1 MPTDRYRLYHVEKAK
16 GGIGMTMTAGSA
28 VVAEDSP
35 PAFGNLHA
43 YRDEIV
49 PWLRRMTRE
58 VHEHGAACMIQLT
71 HLGRRTGWAQD
82 DWLPVVAPSPLRE
95 PAHRSIPKEAEDWDI
110 ERIVGKYADA
120 AERMQAAGMDGIE
133 IESYG
138 HLFDQFWS
146 PLTNHRTDG
155 RRLVRASAP
164 LRWEVLRAIREQ
176 VGFDYIV
183 GLRMTVDEHVPGG
196 IDTATG
202 VEILGRLE
210 ADRLI
215 DFVNVIRGTIASESE
230 LIHVIPIHGMPSAPH
245 LDFAGQVRASTGLAV
260 LHASKVD
267 DVATA
272 RHAIRE
278 GRVDLVGM
286 TRAHLADPHLV
297 RKVLEGRETEIRPCV
312 GATYCLDRIY
322 AAGEALCIHNAATSR
337 EETMPHD
344 IPRASEPRRIV
355 VVGAGPA
362 GLEAARVAG
371 ERGHCVT
378 VLEAMPWAGGQ
389 IRLAARNPRRRDL
402 MGIVEWRVAELERLS
417 VDVRY
422 DALADDR
429 DVLAPSPT
437 SSSWP
442 PVGCPSCRSW
452 RTERPVVTSW
462 DVLGGDVAA
471 RRRALFDDNGTHSA
485 LSAGELI
492 ARSGAR
498 LEIVTPERM
507 LGVEVGGMNHVPY
520 ARAFN
525 ETDTRISLNQKVL
538 AVRPEAGRLCVDI
551 GSEQSPHRVARHVDQ
566 VVVDYG
572 TAASADLYFELKPL
586 SSNRGAVDYGA
597 ARRPT
602 AVPGPQP
609 DGAFQL
615 FRIGDC
621 VVAQHPPPST
631 TPCAS
636 SRTCDEWAWSRAIR
650 SLAPGPRRHGPGGR
664 ALPRVGGEVRR
675 RVFGRLGFT
684 GSARVAELLT
694 ERLRSRRHRSSTS
707 GAARVRSDAAW
718 PSSGRPPST
727 ASTCRRRCWSSHDG
741 RARTATWPCGT

>member
-1 MPTDRYRLYHVEKAK
+1 MIMSDDPLLLPFTLKHLPLRNRVFSSSHEPAYSEDGLPTDRYRLYHVEKAK

-49 PWLRRMTRE
+49 PWLRRMTDE

-95 PAHRSIPKEAEDWDI
+95 PAHRAIPKEAEDWDI
-110 ERIVGKYADA
+110 ERIVAKYADA

-146 PLTNHRTDG
+146 PLTNRRTDG
-155 RRLVRASAP
+155 YGGSLDGRLRFG
-164 LRWEVLRAIREQ
+164 REVLGAIRAR
-176 VGFDYIV
+176 VGPDYIV
-183 GLRMTVDEHVPGG
+183 GLRMAVDENRPGG
-196 IDTATG
+196 IDTETG
-202 VEILGRLE
+202 LLILQRLQ
-210 ADRLI
+210 ADELI
-215 DFVNVIRGTIASESE
+215 DFVNVIRGTIASDAE

-245 LDFAGQVRASTGLAV
+245 LDFAGLVRESVGLPV

-278 GRVDLVGM
+278 GKVDLVGM
-286 TRAHLADPHLV
+286 TRAHLADPHIV
-297 RKVLEGRETEIRPCV
+297 RKVLEGREAEIRPCV

-322 AAGEALCIHNAATSR
+322 QSGEALCIHNAATSR
-337 EETMPHD
+337 EETMPHE
-344 IPRASEPRRIV
+344 IPRASTPRRVV
-355 VVGAGPA
+355 VVGAGPG

-371 ERGHCVT
+371 ERGHDVT

-402 MGIVEWRVAELERLS
+402 MGIVEWREAELARLG

-422 DALADDR
+422 DVLVTADDVVALKP
-429 DVLAPSPT
+429 DVVIVATGGLPQLPELEA
-437 SSSWP
+437 
-442 PVGCPSCRSW
+442 GDDL
-452 RTERPVVTSW
+452 VVTTW
-462 DVLGGDVAA
+462 DVLGGDV
-471 RRRALFDDNGTHSA
+471 RPTGDVLLFDDNGSHSA
-485 LSAGELI
+485 LSAAELI

-507 LGVEVGGMNHVPY
+507 LGIEVGGLNHVPY
-520 ARAFN
+520 AKAFN
-525 ETDTRISLNQKVL
+525 ETDTRITLNQKVL

-551 GSEQSPHRVARHVDQ
+551 GSEHTPHRVPRHVDQ
-566 VVVDYG
+566 VVVDFG
-572 TAASADLYFELKPL
+572 TAAADELYFELKPL
-586 SSNRGAVDYGA
+586 SSNLGAVDYGA
-597 ARRPT
+597 LIEGRPQ
-602 AVPGPQP
+602 AVVRNAG
-609 DGAFQL
+609 GRFQL

-621 VVAQHPPPST
+621 V
-631 TPCAS
+631 AS
-636 SRTCDEWAWSRAIR
+636 RNIHAAVYD
-650 SLAPGPRRHGPGGR
+650 
-664 ALPRVGGEVRR
+664 AL
-675 RVFGRLGFT
+675 RL
-684 GSARVAELLT
+684 VKD
-694 ERLRSRRHRSSTS
+694 
-707 GAARVRSDAAW
+707 V
-718 PSSGRPPST
+718 
-727 ASTCRRRCWSSHDG
+727 
-741 RARTATWPCGT
+741 

>member
-1 MPTDRYRLYHVEKAK
+1 MSTDDPLLQPFVLKGLTLRNRVFSSSHEPAYSDGGMPTDRYRLYHVEKAK

-49 PWLRRMTRE
+49 PWLRRMTEE

-95 PAHRSIPKEAEDWDI
+95 PAHRAIPKEAEDWDI

-120 AERMQAAGMDGIE
+120 AERMLAAGMDGIE

-146 PLTNHRTDG
+146 PLTNHRTDEYG
-155 RRLVRASAP
+155 GSLEHRLRFG
-164 LRWEVLRAIREQ
+164 WEVLRAIRER
-176 VGFDYIV
+176 VGFDYVV
-183 GLRMTVDEHVPGG
+183 GLRMAVDEHVPGG

-202 VEILGRLE
+202 LEILRRLE

-337 EETMPHD
+337 EATMPHD
-344 IPRASEPRRIV
+344 IPRAGESRRIV

-371 ERGHCVT
+371 EREHRVT

-402 MGIVEWRVAELERLS
+402 MGIVEWRVAELERLG
-417 VDVRY
+417 VDVQY
-422 DALADDR
+422 DTLADGR
-429 DVLAPSPT
+429 DVLALEPDVVVVATGGLPQL
-437 SSSWP
+437 P
-442 PVGCPSCRSW
+442 ELEDGGDL
-452 RTERPVVTSW
+452 VVTTW
-462 DVLGGDVAA
+462 DVLGGDVTP
-471 RRRALFDDNGTHSA
+471 RGDVLLFDDNGTHSA

-507 LGVEVGGMNHVPY
+507 LGIEVGGMNHVPY

-551 GSEQSPHRVARHVDQ
+551 GSEQSPHRVARHVDH

-572 TAASADLYFELKPL
+572 TAATADVYFELKAL

-597 ARRPT
+597 LLDGRPQSL
-602 AVPGPQP
+602 VRNP

-621 VVAQHPPPST
+621 V
-631 TPCAS
+631 S
-636 SRTCDEWAWSRAIR
+636 SRNIHAAVYD
-650 SLAPGPRRHGPGGR
+650 
-664 ALPRVGGEVRR
+664 AL
-675 RVFGRLGFT
+675 RL
-684 GSARVAELLT
+684 VKDL
-694 ERLRSRRHRSSTS
+694 
-707 GAARVRSDAAW
+707 
-718 PSSGRPPST
+718 
-727 ASTCRRRCWSSHDG
+727 
-741 RARTATWPCGT
+741 